1 MPFNRNIREFLE
13 QPEIDDDDWEIALQP
28 YEEDPDRA
36 ALLGVCLTILKGH
49 IANKPRKLNEAIG
62 EIDRAL
68 EALYLHSHFNEIAF
82 VLFRRMAEG
91 DLSLAEQQM
100 LKTLGIKV

>member
-1 MPFNRNIREFLE
+1 MPTNRSTRQFFE

-49 IANKPRKLNEAIG
+49 LANKPRKLNEAIG

>member
-1 MPFNRNIREFLE
+1 MPFNRNTQIVIE
-13 QPEIDDDDWEIALQP
+13 QPDIDLDDWEIALRP

-36 ALLGVCLTILKGH
+36 MLLGVCLTVLKGH
-49 IANKPRKLNEAIG
+49 IADKPRKLDAAIA
-62 EIDRAL
+62 ELDRAL
-68 EALYLHSHFNEIAF
+68 EALYLHSHFRDVSF

-91 DLSLAEQQM
+91 TLSLEEQQM

>member
-1 MPFNRNIREFLE
+1 LLNN
-13 QPEIDDDDWEIALQP
+13 PERPPCQQ
-28 YEEDPDRA
+28 
-36 ALLGVCLTILKGH
+36 
-49 IANKPRKLNEAIG
+49 PRKLNEAIG

-100 LKTLGIKV
+100 LKTLGIKL